1 MIAGLYFGMS
11 DSLQPPALQEALD
24 AHRSGDFESAERG
37 YRAVLET
44 DPDHIDALHLLAT
57 LKLQTGAAEEA
68 LVLADKV
75 IALAPDIADAYGN
88 RGSAL
93 QALERLGE
101 AAYAFRRGI
110 ELAPGAAHLHFNLGN
125 ALRADGDK
133 AGAVRAYRDALVCD
147 STLAQAHSN
156 LGASLSELGLFDDA
170 AAHCQTAV
178 KIAPGYAE
186 AHYNLGNAY
195 RELGRFGDALT
206 SYETAV
212 QLFPAFADA
221 ACNHGLVKMRDDP
234 KAAIQSFAHALT
246 VDPDHPMAR
255 FYQGIAMSLSGGSG
269 DAAFAML
276 DSGDPMSAAWLDSWR
291 YIQKHADASTVL
303 LHDPLSLLSFALGQT
318 SLDGLTL
325 EFGVRHGQ
333 SIRHIA
339 NSYGGRVHG
348 FDSFTG
354 LPSAWGGE
362 PEGVYS
368 TEGELP
374 DVPPNVNLHQG
385 LFEDTLPG
393 FLEAHDGPIR
403 FCNIDCDLYASTVT
417 VLEALTPRIQPG
429 TVLVFDEYLVNPTW
443 REDEYRA
450 FQEAV
455 SANGW
460 SYRYLAFGI
469 VTKQAA
475 VVIV

>member
-1 MIAGLYFGMS
+1 MS
-11 DSLQPPALQEALD
+11 DQQQPSDLQAALD
-24 AHRSGDFESAERG
+24 AHRSGDLENAERG

-44 DPDHIDALHLLAT
+44 DSGHIDALHLMAT
-57 LKLQTGAAEEA
+57 LKLQAGAAEEA
-68 LVLADKV
+68 LVFADKV
-75 IALAPDIADAYGN
+75 IAASPEIADAHGN

-93 QALERLGE
+93 QALDRLGE
-101 AAYAFRRGI
+101 AAYAFRRAI
-110 ELAPGAAHLHFNLGN
+110 ELAPKVAHLHFNLGN

-133 AGAVRAYRDALVCD
+133 AGAVRAYREALRCD

-156 LGASLSELGLFDDA
+156 LGATLSELSLFAEA
-170 AAHCQTAV
+170 AAHCRTAV
-178 KIAPGYAE
+178 NIAPGYAE
-186 AHYNLGNAY
+186 AHYNLGNAM
-195 RELGRFGDALT
+195 RELGSFAEALT
-206 SYETAV
+206 SYEKAV
-212 QLFPAFADA
+212 ELFPAFADA

-246 VDPDHPMAR
+246 VEPDHPMAR
-255 FYQGIAMSLSGGSG
+255 FYQGIAMAISGGSS

-276 DSGDPMSAAWLDSWR
+276 DDSDPMISAWLDSWR
-291 YIQKHADASTVL
+291 YIQDHADDATVL
-303 LHDPLSLLSFALGQT
+303 IHDPLSLLSFAHCKA

-339 NSYGGRVHG
+339 GIYGDRVHG

-354 LPSAWGGE
+354 LPSAWGGG

-368 TEGELP
+368 TDGELP
-374 DVPPNVNLHQG
+374 DVPANVTLNQG

-393 FLEAHDGPIR
+393 FLNEHDGPVR
-403 FCNIDCDLYASTVT
+403 FCNVDCDLYASTVT
-417 VLEALTPRIQPG
+417 VLDALAPRIQPG

-443 REDEYRA
+443 RDDEYRA

-455 SANGW
+455 TANGW
-460 SYRYLAFGI
+460 SYRYIAFGI
-469 VTKQAA
+469 VTNQAA
-475 VVIV
+475 VLIV

>member
-1 MIAGLYFGMS
+1 MA
-11 DSLQPPALQEALD
+11 DQQQPTALQAALE
-24 AHRSGDFESAERG
+24 AHRTGDLESAERG
-37 YRAVLET
+37 YRDVLET

-57 LKLQTGAAEEA
+57 LKLQTGTAEEA
-68 LVLADKV
+68 LALADRV
-75 IALAPDIADAYGN
+75 ITLAPEIADAHGN

-101 AAYAFRRGI
+101 AAHAFQRAI
-110 ELAPGAAHLHFNLGN
+110 ELAPNSAHLHFNLGN

-133 AGAVRAYRDALVCD
+133 AGAVRAYRDALACD
-147 STLAQAHSN
+147 SNLAQAHSN
-156 LGASLSELGLFDDA
+156 LGASLSELGLFDLA

-195 RELGRFGDALT
+195 RELGRFADALT
-206 SYETAV
+206 SFETAID
-212 QLFPAFADA
+212 LFPGFADA

-246 VDPDHPMAR
+246 VDPSHPMAR
-255 FYQGIAMSLSGGSG
+255 FYQGIAMSLSGGSS

-276 DSGDPMSAAWLDSWR
+276 DADDPITAAWQDSWR
-291 YIQKHADASTVL
+291 YIQDHADEATVL
-303 LHDPLSLLSFALGQT
+303 IHDPLSLLSFALGKA
-318 SLDGLTL
+318 SIDGLTL

-339 NSYGGRVHG
+339 NLYGGRVHG

-362 PEGVYS
+362 PKGVYS

-374 DVPPNVNLHQG
+374 DVPANVTLHQG
-385 LFEDTLPG
+385 LFEETLPG
-393 FLEAHDGPIR
+393 FLKAHDGPVR

-417 VLEALTPRIQPG
+417 VLDALAPRIQPG

-455 SANGW
+455 AAYGW
-460 SYRYLAFGI
+460 SYRYIAFGI

-475 VVIV
+475 VLIV